1 MTVTGISTNLF
12 PSYQSVNATAY
23 TPSEHIK
30 ATPKA
35 EGLHSVIASDTIAPA
50 TSNLA
55 VNKNAK
61 LPLIDAPNE
70 RLLSSAQIDNEA
82 LLSGS
87 LESIMYAVHIAM
99 LDAHKKH
106 TMISQKLLVNEQ
118 QWHKTKIEQKN
129 NCLDEISTQSK
140 QLSGARTVEK
150 IAGATGIAISG
161 GCALL
166 SGITPLAIG
175 ALAVG
180 ALFTL
185 DHILDDAMKKTVASW
200 ISQGDKEQE
209 SVWVSRI
216 QMFSSLV
223 SLGFSFG
230 ISGPQA
236 VNVALKATQT
246 AVSGYR
252 GYLDNKM
259 DSLNAYII
267 EHDSHIAKSD
277 SKQQKLLSR
286 MEEMMRHVYHLYENM
301 HLIEQERHKISSS
314 MITSIG

>member
-1 MTVTGISTNLF
+1 MTVTGITTNLF
-12 PSYQSVNATAY
+12 PSYQSVTPAAY
-23 TPSEHIK
+23 SPLGDVKST
-30 ATPKA
+30 TKA
-35 EGLHSVIASDTIAPA
+35 EGINSIATDTIALA
-50 TSNLA
+50 DSTSSTIT
-55 VNKNAK
+55 NAK
-61 LPLIDAPNE
+61 LPLIDIPNE
-70 RLLSSAQIDNEA
+70 NLLSSQQLESES

-87 LESIMYAVHIAM
+87 LESIMYAVHKTM
-99 LDAHKKH
+99 LEAHKRH
-106 TMISQKLLVNEQ
+106 TVISQKLLVNEQ
-118 QWHKTKIEQKN
+118 QWHKTKVQQKN

-140 QLSGARTVEK
+140 QLSGAKTVEK
-150 IAGATGIAISG
+150 VAGATGIAISG
-161 GCALL
+161 GCVLL
-166 SGITPLAIG
+166 AGITPLAVG

-185 DHILDDAMKKTVASW
+185 DHILDDAMKKQVAAW
-200 ISQGDKEQE
+200 ISQGNKEQQ

-259 DSLNAYII
+259 DGLNAFII
-267 EHDSHIAKSD
+267 EHDAHIAKSD
-277 SKQQKLLSR
+277 SKQQKILAR

-301 HLIEQERHKISSS
+301 HLIEQERHKISNS
-314 MITSIG
+314 MIASIG